1 MPSLLLL
8 ALVAA
13 DGGHRH
19 SHGRRGRNRSGRQR
33 SRGGRQN
40 SGAENEAVPG
50 GVDFS
55 DCETQD
61 DGMCCVMRE
70 EEITTLKKDPI
81 LECTHKNVEKCHYT
95 YVTEFTP
102 VQEEVCEE
110 NFEKK
115 CQITFKQMAVTETVK
130 KCYRPLMKTCGNE
143 ANPSRLRVKRQLAEY
158 GDANDSGS
166 LADANN
172 EQCKTF
178 YETACTTKYVEK
190 QPGKFVGDT
199 SCEKLPIELCGE
211 GCRVEEGEEE
221 CHDKE
226 IDTLID
232 VPEEVSSLSLFTAAQ
247 KVLRLLAACSASL
260 ISLIRNDPLEINLE
274 NQIIQSTSSSR
285 LVRDAWNDLFFFSR
299 SVTWTLKR
307 LANSKPN
314 WFPN

>member
-1 MPSLLLL
+1 MLSIGIDTKSLELVINHQFNNIELSFFANHMKSSFPLCTDIRYPRVERRSVAFLLNQGNHFPFTL
-8 ALVAA
+8 QICVPLVLLVALVAA

-19 SHGRRGRNRSGRQR
+19 SHGRSGRRGRQR
-33 SRGGRQN
+33 SRGGRQD
-40 SGAENEAVPG
+40 SSLDEPVQG

-70 EEITTLKKDPI
+70 EEITTIKKDPI
-81 LECTHKNVEKCHYT
+81 LECTHKSVEKCHYT

-143 ANPSRLRVKRQLAEY
+143 ANPSRLRGKRQLAEY
-158 GDANDSGS
+158 GDERDSGS

-178 YETACTTKYVEK
+178 YESACTTKYVEK

-232 VPEEVSSLSLFTAAQ
+232 VPEEVST
-247 KVLRLLAACSASL
+247 
-260 ISLIRNDPLEINLE
+260 
-274 NQIIQSTSSSR
+274 
-285 LVRDAWNDLFFFSR
+285 
-299 SVTWTLKR
+299 TL
-307 LANSKPN
+307 
-314 WFPN
+314 

>member
-1 MPSLLLL
+1 MKSSFRFCTVIRYFRVEHQSVAFLLNQGNHFLFTLQICVPLVLL
-8 ALVAA
+8 VALVAA

-19 SHGRRGRNRSGRQR
+19 SHGRSGRRGRQR
-33 SRGGRQN
+33 SRGGRQD
-40 SGAENEAVPG
+40 SSIDEPVQG

-70 EEITTLKKDPI
+70 EEITTIKKDPI
-81 LECTHKNVEKCHYT
+81 LECTHKSVEKCHYT

-158 GDANDSGS
+158 GDERDSGS

-178 YETACTTKYVEK
+178 YESACTTKYVEK

-232 VPEEVSSLSLFTAAQ
+232 VPEEVSS
-247 KVLRLLAACSASL
+247 
-260 ISLIRNDPLEINLE
+260 
-274 NQIIQSTSSSR
+274 
-285 LVRDAWNDLFFFSR
+285 
-299 SVTWTLKR
+299 TL
-307 LANSKPN
+307 
-314 WFPN
+314 

>member
-1 MPSLLLL
+1 MLKSELCLFSTYSKKEQSCSIKVYLRFSLQICVPLVLLV

-19 SHGRRGRNRSGRQR
+19 SHRSGRRGRQR
-33 SRGGRQN
+33 SRGGRQD
-40 SGAENEAVPG
+40 SSVADAEPVQG

-81 LECTHKNVEKCHYT
+81 LECTHKSVEKCHYT
-95 YVTEFTP
+95 YVTEFSP

-232 VPEEVSSLSLFTAAQ
+232 VPEEVSSRFCTTQSSQFLENSKLSLD
-247 KVLRLLAACSASL
+247 LAKIVAS
-260 ISLIRNDPLEINLE
+260 
-274 NQIIQSTSSSR
+274 
-285 LVRDAWNDLFFFSR
+285 
-299 SVTWTLKR
+299 K
-307 LANSKPN
+307 
-314 WFPN
+314 